1 MSALDTVRAIAI
13 LISLQCIHEIF
24 VFESRARARAV
35 HVWM

>member
-1 MSALDTVRAIAI
+1 MSALNEMRVIAI
-13 LISLQCIHEIF
+13 LISSQCIHKIF